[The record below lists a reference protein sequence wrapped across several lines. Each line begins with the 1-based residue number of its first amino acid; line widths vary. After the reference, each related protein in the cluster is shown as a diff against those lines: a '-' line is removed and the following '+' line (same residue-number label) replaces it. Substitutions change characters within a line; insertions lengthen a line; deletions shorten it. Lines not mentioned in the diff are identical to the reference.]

1 MRKYGKHPNGL
12 YTGVFQLYQE
22 KYTAFTFK
30 TFIRYLFLHLPNQ
43 VQLIITR
50 RYWPMPFTQGMRSV
64 QVINGVRL
72 LRHKAFAD
80 SRGALV
86 AFEQNRNLPFKVER
100 VFTIEVEEA
109 GVSRGGHANSCDEL
123 IVCLSGSVI
132 VDVDNGDERKSIRLG
147 TKSESVWIG
156 AGILI
161 NLRHF
166 DPRTVLLVFAS
177 ALYEDTLHYDQPQ
190 PQLIYSDCVA

>member
-1 MRKYGKHPNGL
+1 
-12 YTGVFQLYQE
+12 
-22 KYTAFTFK
+22 
-30 TFIRYLFLHLPNQ
+30 
-43 VQLIITR
+43 
-50 RYWPMPFTQGMRSV
+50 MPFTQGMRSV